1 MSKENQRIGAA
12 TLQEIVLKE
21 NMSEKVLAIQ
31 KTPEYVTSRL
41 RITAYKDHNK
51 SISEEFK
58 QRIHILDDKY
68 ASYIIVLDFIQISII
83 MLAAFSSF
91 LQAGNNI
98 INLDQNVIRFIS
110 LIIST
115 YTGLVLAVAKYKKLD
130 EKKESINNLRYQCAG
145 FLTQIQ
151 TRTDKLNTWCY
162 DRMWAGGDI
171 TKMAETWKTE
181 DQQLYNELKPII
193 EKKQTLT
200 CEFERILDSL
210 TVKKTSR
217 KVRAR
222 DLKFKKQSI
231 EFAEIEDNLE
241 EQVESAERMKKRK
254 KKRDFYNDE
263 RKTAATDD
271 RDKEDKILHQIK
283 KYRIGDKVMT
293 KFTSSSSKYYS
304 GEISRVKSDGTYT
317 IFFDDGSRR
326 EGVKLSEIKEK
337 TTEVYHPLVK
347 VSKKDKDTMPKFI
360 KNMKDPKLKSLYEQ
374 LTSASCQLT
383 EKDIKLTRYK
393 IEIDERDKSYQKLK
407 QYEKNRRIRFPS
419 PDPEG
424 KTTKPLLVGDRV
436 KSRYNNSHDYHLG
449 EIVKENKDGTYKVL
463 FDKKAWEDEDPEAEN
478 AYSQKEDR
486 YLNYIPRKEI
496 KFMSR
501 KKGENISIDIKNTKL
516 TVK

>member
-1 MSKENQRIGAA
+1 
-12 TLQEIVLKE
+12 
-21 NMSEKVLAIQ
+21 
-31 KTPEYVTSRL
+31 
-41 RITAYKDHNK
+41 
-51 SISEEFK
+51 
-58 QRIHILDDKY
+58 
-68 ASYIIVLDFIQISII
+68 
-83 MLAAFSSF
+83 
-91 LQAGNNI
+91 
-98 INLDQNVIRFIS
+98 
-110 LIIST
+110 
-115 YTGLVLAVAKYKKLD
+115 
-130 EKKESINNLRYQCAG
+130 
-145 FLTQIQ
+145 
-151 TRTDKLNTWCY
+151 
-162 DRMWAGGDI
+162 
-171 TKMAETWKTE
+171 
-181 DQQLYNELKPII
+181 
-193 EKKQTLT
+193 
-200 CEFERILDSL
+200 
-210 TVKKTSR
+210 
-217 KVRAR
+217 
-222 DLKFKKQSI
+222 
-231 EFAEIEDNLE
+231 
-241 EQVESAERMKKRK
+241 
-254 KKRDFYNDE
+254 
-263 RKTAATDD
+263 
-271 RDKEDKILHQIK
+271 
-283 KYRIGDKVMT
+283 MT